1 VELTNTYRLDVSVA
15 QAWAVLADL
24 PQVAACLPG
33 AMPTDAGPAGAGPA
47 GAGPAGA
54 GPAEVSAAGASPVQA
69 GPGRCETGAPGDGVL
84 RLTVD
89 PGRYQVQARVAEADG
104 TAHRIVITAEGT
116 PGLAAVRV
124 AAALR
129 PWGTGAE
136 LSVLTGLTLSGRL
149 AGLGPGVVVAVA
161 SRLMGRFAA
170 NLESAGA
177 EVTLAP
183 EPAVPVP
190 AVSVPAASVPAAPAA
205 AARPARRREPPGRR
219 LVPGAVAA
227 GAAGAAAGLVLVAR
241 RLAAARR

>member
-1 VELTNTYRLDVSVA
+1 MELTNTYHLDVSVA

-33 AMPTDAGPAGAGPA
+33 AMPTDAGPA

-190 AVSVPAASVPAAPAA
+190 AVPIPAAPAA
-205 AARPARRREPPGRR
+205 AARPARRRELPGRR